1 MEYLKDDSAEL
12 EKILFTGLDA
22 AGKTSIILALKREF
36 SKIANIES
44 TRGVQRKIFEFMGKN
59 VCSWDLGGQ
68 INYRISYLKKPSVY
82 FDNTEVA
89 IYVIDIQKKD
99 RLPESLSY
107 LNDVINQFRQ
117 LEIEPPIYVFFH
129 KYDQFLNDEA
139 QNELDNFLLNL
150 QLKIKELLNYNKIYF
165 YKTSIFSLSTII
177 KAMSEIFLSLYPK
190 ANLIQ
195 KATEEFASKF
205 EAEGIEIIDDNSLI
219 VGSYYQNETARDILN
234 QTTPNFLSLSDSFDY
249 SRIAPEHTE
258 RDMMII
264 YRFERYFLFSKFLL
278 KNNTPPYYLLIIRE
292 DPTYSKEMYEAFIGL
307 MQKILD

>member
-36 SKIANIES
+36 SKIANIEPTKS
-44 TRGVQRKIFEFMGKN
+44 VQRKIFEFMGIN

-68 INYRISYLKKPSVY
+68 ISYRISYLRKPSVY

-107 LNDVINQFRQ
+107 LNDVINQFRR

-234 QTTPNFLSLSDSFDY
+234 QTTPYFLSLNDSFQYAEVAQDD
-249 SRIAPEHTE
+249 AEH
-258 RDMMII
+258 DKMII
-264 YRFERYFLFSKFLL
+264 YRFGRFFLFSKF
-278 KNNTPPYYLLIIRE
+278 KIKDGGPPYYLLVIRE
-292 DPTYSKEMYEAFIGL
+292 DPTYNKEMYEAFIGL
-307 MQKILD
+307 LRSIV

>member
-1 MEYLKDDSAEL
+1 MEYLKDDSADL
-12 EKILFTGLDA
+12 QKILFTGLDA

-36 SKIANIES
+36 SKIANIEPTKS
-44 TRGVQRKIFEFMGKN
+44 VNRKIFEFMGKS

-68 INYRISYLKKPSVY
+68 ISYRISYLKKPGVY

-89 IYVIDIQKKD
+89 IYVIDIQKRD

-107 LNDVINQFRQ
+107 LNDVINQFRY

-150 QLKIKELLNYNKIYF
+150 QGKIIELLDYNKIFF
-165 YKTSIFSLSTII
+165 YKTSIYSLSTII
-177 KAMSEIFLSLYPK
+177 KAMSEIFLSIYPK

-195 KATEEFASKF
+195 KAIEEFASKF
-205 EAEGIEIIDDNSLI
+205 EAEGIEVIDDNSLI

-234 QTTPNFLSLSDSFDY
+234 QTTPYFLSLNDSFQYAEVAQEEND
-249 SRIAPEHTE
+249 S
-258 RDMMII
+258 DNMII
-264 YRFERYFLFSKFLL
+264 YRFGRFFLFSKFQM
-278 KNNTPPYYLLIIRE
+278 KGGSPPYYILAIRE
-292 DPTYSKEMYEAFIGL
+292 DPTYNKEIYEAFIGL
-307 MQKILD
+307 LQSIV